1 MNLCLR
7 DGFSPNVINTAP
19 RIHLLIYMLKLRR
32 GLTFL
37 PSSYVN
43 EYVKKDYPELIVKP
57 FRHNITREMAVIYSP
72 GALFVLR
79 CKRSCA
85 FYTGLLQ

>member
-1 MNLCLR
+1 M
-7 DGFSPNVINTAP
+7 
-19 RIHLLIYMLKLRR
+19 LIYMLKLRR

-57 FRHNITREMAVIYSP
+57 FRHNITREMAVIYSRE
-72 GALFVLR
+72 LYL
-79 CKRSCA
+79 SCA
-85 FYTGLLQ
+85 VKEAVRFTLDYFSNAENELVRRKPD